1 MTARL
6 PAAPARRGSAYV
18 LVLGVVA
25 IATAAGVLGV
35 QLRGMQVDAALTMS
49 GQAEASDLARS
60 ALEIALARIEA
71 DSDWRETYDGSAV
84 LPATVLGDAT
94 VLATIAPVSGHLRDG
109 PATLTARARLPGSVQ
124 EASVVLDDVQL
135 VMNSLSASLV
145 AGNLLTVDR
154 ATVNATQPIRGQWT
168 AGSFATINPP
178 AEATTSNTGFTYVGG
193 RTVGIAPQLPDPIII
208 ETCSD
213 KAKDVF
219 KNSPKDKD
227 GFLLGPSTNTI
238 GNQQSNEGVYILDCE
253 DTELELSNFRLL
265 GTLILVNNT
274 RGVTFSGAVRMDP
287 TAPNMPVLLSDG
299 RVTINIAGDLSEDD
313 EKENFNPNK
322 VPWQGVTDKDEDDTY
337 PSAINGLVYVDGG
350 VTILND
356 RTLGGP
362 VIASDWLWVGP
373 STILGSSKV
382 TITDNADLRD
392 DPPAEFYLP
401 AVMTLDPFSYR
412 N

>member
-1 MTARL
+1 MTLTKPCSAS
-6 PAAPARRGSAYV
+6 RRGSAYV

-35 QLRGMQVDAALTMS
+35 QLRGMQIDAATTMER
-49 GQAEASDLARS
+49 QARTASLARS
-60 ALEIALARIEA
+60 ALEIAIARIAA
-71 DSDWRETYDGSAV
+71 DDDWRETYDGVSV
-84 LPATVLGDAT
+84 LPATTIGDAT
-94 VLATIAPVSGHLRDG
+94 MLATIAPVSGNLKDG
-109 PATLTARARLPGSVQ
+109 PATLTARARTAGSIQ
-124 EASVVLDDVQL
+124 EASVVINEEEGVL
-135 VMNSLSASLV
+135 NSLWASLV

-168 AGSFATINPP
+168 AGSFATVNPP

-193 RTVGIAPQLPDPIII
+193 RTIGIAPQLPDPIII

-213 KAKDVF
+213 KAKEVF
-219 KNSPKDKD
+219 KNSPKDED
-227 GFLLGPSTNTI
+227 GFLLGPHTNTI
-238 GNQQSNEGVYILDCE
+238 GNKKSNQGVYILDCE

-322 VPWQGVTDKDEDDTY
+322 VPWQGATDNDENDTY
-337 PSAINGLVYVDGG
+337 ASAINGLVYVDGG
-350 VTILND
+350 VTIFND
-356 RTLGGP
+356 LTLGGP
-362 VIASDWLWVGP
+362 VIASDSIWVGP
-373 STILGSSKV
+373 STFMGSSEV
-382 TITDNADLRD
+382 TIADNPDLRD
-392 DPPAEFYLP
+392 DPPEEFYLP
-401 AVMTLDPFSYR
+401 AVTTFDPFSFR